1 MTGRWIP
8 PSATLAY
15 GETDTGDQAGQGGEG
30 ATAATPAGRRAA
42 PPGGET
48 AIWGRWRLAW
58 HAFFY
63 LLLAYATATAIADS
77 SLSTAGI
84 AARLALASALGGW
97 YAWWL
102 IARPGTSRRDVV
114 YLVGAVAL
122 WVPLIVLHPAFLW
135 LGLGV
140 LAPFCLHDLRH
151 GAVVVLLVAGGWIW
165 DLAQH
170 GGVPWPAVAAVAVG
184 AAGILLSVAY
194 VGTIVRQSRERQR
207 LLEQLQATRAELA
220 AAERQAGM
228 LAERQRL
235 ARDIHDTLSQ
245 GFASVVLLLE
255 AATESLATGRPVD
268 RHIAQALRSARDNL
282 AESRR
287 VVWALRPRPLAERSL
302 PEALRELTGRLAEET
317 GLRAEAMVTG
327 SERPLG
333 AAVEAA
339 LLRVAQEALANVRKH
354 AAASQVTLTLSYLDD
369 LVVLDV
375 ADDGVGFD
383 AAATVA
389 AAGGLGLRAMRERVE
404 QLGGRL
410 TIESAPG
417 EGTTIAVELPAPARS
432 YGHPAAPPGT
442 EAR

>member
-1 MTGRWIP
+1 MVRRRRANRPGP
-8 PSATLAY
+8 
-15 GETDTGDQAGQGGEG
+15 GGGEG
-30 ATAATPAGRRAA
+30 ATAATPPGRPAA
-42 PPGGET
+42 PDTSEEVV
-48 AIWGRWRLAW
+48 WGRWRLAW

-63 LLLAYATATAIADS
+63 LLLAYATATAISDS
-77 SLSTAGI
+77 SPSAAGI
-84 AARLALASALGGW
+84 AVRLALAAALGAW

-102 IARPGTSRRDVV
+102 IAWSRTPPRNVV

-122 WVPLIVLHPAFLW
+122 WAPLIVLHPAFLW

-151 GAVVVLLVAGGWIW
+151 GAAVVLLVAVGWIW
-165 DLAQH
+165 QLGQQQ
-170 GGVPWPAVAAVAVG
+170 GVVPWPAVAAVSVL
-184 AAGILLSVAY
+184 AAGTLLSIGY

-207 LLEQLQATRAELA
+207 LLEQLQVTRAELA
-220 AAERQAGM
+220 AAEWQAGM

-255 AATESLATGRPVD
+255 AAQESLASGRPVD

-287 VVWALRPRPLAERSL
+287 VVWALRPRPLAEQSL
-302 PEALRELTGRLAEET
+302 PEALEELAGRLAEET
-317 GLRAEAMVTG
+317 GLRAQATVTG
-327 SERPLG
+327 AQRPLG
-333 AAVEAA
+333 AELEAA

-354 AAASQVTLTLSYLDD
+354 AAAEQVTVTLSYLDD
-369 LVVLDV
+369 VVVLDV

-383 AAATVA
+383 AAGTQAA
-389 AAGGLGLRAMRERVE
+389 AAGRLGLRAMRERAE
-404 QLGGRL
+404 QLGGHL

-417 EGTTIAVELPAPARS
+417 EGTTIAVELPTRPGDRLAAPATRER
-432 YGHPAAPPGT
+432 P
-442 EAR
+442 